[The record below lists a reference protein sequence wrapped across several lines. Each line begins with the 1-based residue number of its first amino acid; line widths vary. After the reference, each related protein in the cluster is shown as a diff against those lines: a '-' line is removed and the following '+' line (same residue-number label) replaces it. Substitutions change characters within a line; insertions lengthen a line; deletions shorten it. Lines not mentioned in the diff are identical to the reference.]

1 LTPAQQ
7 QQPNGDTREEE
18 RGRER
23 KREEEIDNLN
33 LNLIHR
39 HLFDVLVTEQLNPK
53 TTLSD

>member
-7 QQPNGDTREEE
+7 QQPNGDKREEE
-18 RGRER
+18 R
-23 KREEEIDNLN
+23 DNLN

-39 HLFDVLVTEQLNPK
+39 HLFDVLVTEQLNPNSK